1 MLEGFYKKTKAE
13 RLDAIQELCGLSQEE
28 RAVFEQAGSLSFKTA
43 DHMVENL
50 LGVYGVPLGLGL
62 NMRMNGR
69 DYLVPMATEEPSVIA
84 AQSGAG
90 KLIRQAG
97 GIKAESSSREMTGQ
111 IELSGIQNV
120 EKSRAAILAQKTELL
135 VLANSAYP
143 SLQKRGGGATDLTV
157 RVVET
162 VRETLL
168 VVHIAVVTL
177 EAMGANMINTMA
189 EALAPKLEEL
199 SGGTA
204 EMRILTNLVDQA
216 TATAQCVIPAD
227 LLAGKG
233 FNGEEVRDR
242 IVRAYEFAAAD
253 IYRATTHNKG
263 IMNGVDAVV
272 LAFGND
278 TRAVE
283 AAAHAYAARTGRYQ
297 PMSSWSVSEVG
308 ELVGELTLPMPV
320 ATVGGSIGIVP
331 LASLSKKISGVKSAS
346 ELAQLIVS
354 VGLAQNFAALRAL
367 VTEGIQ
373 RGHLSLQAKSTAMA
387 AGAEGEEVG
396 QVAKAL
402 LERQSVSLSTA
413 TEILQE
419 IRDLSSR

>member
-50 LGVYGVPLGLGL
+50 LGIYGMPLGLGL

-120 EKSRAAILAQKTELL
+120 EKIWAAILAQKTELL

-253 IYRATTHNKG
+253 IYRAATHNKG

-297 PMSSWSVSEVG
+297 PMSSWSVSEAG

>member
-50 LGVYGVPLGLGL
+50 LGIYGVPLGLGL